1 MYQQSKTL
9 YKKTSSGS
17 LRMWRADL
25 VSVDG
30 QGFELTFS
38 DGQVG
43 GKVKTTKPKFID
55 AGKAGR
61 TPLEQAELEFNSKV
75 NKKIDEGYKN
85 TEQEALDD
93 VFIRPML
100 ALDFKKRGHSMQF
113 PAVVQRKF
121 DGVRCIAYLDNN
133 GEVVLESRRG
143 KPFPHLNHLRE
154 AIKPHI
160 LDNEIFDG
168 ELYSDTLDFQ
178 RVVGLVRRETVTQD
192 DIDEMEEVSYRI
204 YDMFSKDDSIT
215 GMPFAGRYKRV
226 TDRVMAIGNPLA
238 VVASYTV
245 ENADDVREYHDKF
258 VGQGFEGVMVRN
270 PRMPYQMDKRSAGL
284 MKFKDFKD
292 DEYRIVGYTEA
303 TGNDAGTVIWTCIAE
318 NPDKKGFGTTF
329 NVRPKGTREERTEAF
344 NNADSQIGKMLTVRY
359 FELTNDGV
367 PRFPVGIAIRDYE

>member
-1 MYQQSKTL
+1 MPIYEQSKTL
-9 YKKTSSGS
+9 YKQTSSGS

-25 VSVDG
+25 VSIDG

-43 GKVKTTKPKFID
+43 GKVKTSKPKFIS

-75 NKKIDEGYKN
+75 NKKIDEGYKE
-85 TEQEALDD
+85 TEQEALAD
-93 VFIRPML
+93 VLIRPML
-100 ALDFKKRGHSMQF
+100 AVDFKKQSHRMQF

-121 DGVRCIAYLDNN
+121 DGVRCIAYLSPD

-154 AIKPHI
+154 AIKPHL
-160 LDNEIFDG
+160 LDNEILDG

-178 RVVGLVRRETVTQD
+178 KVVGLVRRESISPQD
-192 DIDEMEEVSYRI
+192 LDDMQEVSYRI
-204 YDMFSKDDSIT
+204 YDMFSKDEGIT
-215 GMPFAGRYKRV
+215 NMPFAGRYKRV
-226 TDRVMAIGNPLA
+226 TDRINAIGSPLA
-238 VVASYTV
+238 IVESYTV

-258 VGQGFEGVMVRN
+258 VGQGYEGVMVRN
-270 PRMPYQMDKRSAGL
+270 PRKPYEMDKRSSGL

-292 DEYRIVGYTEA
+292 DEYKIVGYTEA
-303 TGNDAGTVIWTCIAE
+303 TGNDAGTVIWTCVAP
-318 NPDKKGFGTTF
+318 NGLKF

-344 NNADSQIGKMLTVRY
+344 NNADSYIGKMLTVRY